1 MPIPILNTIFP
12 SLFFQLSRWRRRSRL
27 HHRRRPFR
35 CRCRRW
41 KRRRLRRGGGPLHRR
56 HRCRRFRRK
65 GKRRT
70 RIASPSSRPK
80 GLDCRRRR
88 RRRRRSRRRRRVSS
102 SLSSSSSSLSTTKKR
117 RKAVFCPLCYNFE
130 YAPFCAIVFLP
141 FWKIV
146 INLCSYLYYT
156 FITICVYFVRTKSY
170 LEWPANIQYC

>member
-88 RRRRRSRRRRRVSS
+88 RRRRSRRRRRVSS
-102 SLSSSSSSLSTTKKR
+102 SLSSSSSSLSTTKKTPKGR
-117 RKAVFCPLCYNFE
+117 FFVLCVIISNTRPFVQLFFCRFGKSLSIFVHIY
-130 YAPFCAIVFLP
+130 ITHLLP
-141 FWKIV
+141 FA
-146 INLCSYLYYT
+146 
-156 FITICVYFVRTKSY
+156 FIS
-170 LEWPANIQYC
+170 LEQKAT